1 MGTGCYT
8 ALGAFSFS
16 DGDATPPSTPRK
28 LVACAESLTFQVS
41 PLFYTALGAVSS
53 RMLFAWEG
61 RALSQCVV

>member
-28 LVACAESLTFQVS
+28 LVACADSLTFQVS

-53 RMLFAWEG
+53 RMLFT
-61 RALSQCVV
+61 